1 KRRRRLTEEETNVL
15 ISTFEKVQKPDAET
29 RTRLATK
36 LNMSSRAIQVWF
48 QNRRAKVKR

>member
-1 KRRRRLTEEETNVL
+1 RRRRLTEEETNVL
-15 ISTFEKVQKPDAET
+15 NSIFENLQKPDATT
-29 RTRLATK
+29 RAQLAQK